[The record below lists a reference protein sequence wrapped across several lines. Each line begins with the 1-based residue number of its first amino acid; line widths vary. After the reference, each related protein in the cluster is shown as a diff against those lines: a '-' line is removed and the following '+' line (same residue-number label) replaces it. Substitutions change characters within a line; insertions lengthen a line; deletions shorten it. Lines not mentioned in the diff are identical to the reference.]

1 MTARARADVDLR
13 AIRRNV
19 RRLLARCTTGVQLCA
34 VVKADGYGHGAI
46 PVARAAVAAGATWLA
61 VATAGEAA
69 ELREAGI
76 GVAILVLGPLDDADL
91 DLALGCE
98 ADVIAWAP
106 GFVERVSERSSGR
119 RARLHVKLDSGMGR
133 LGARTVAAALDLC
146 DTVLRDSS
154 LRLVGAMTHFATADE
169 PSDGYFAHQLN
180 AFTQF
185 VLPLRASYPGI
196 LVHAAN
202 SAATLSEP
210 NAHFDM
216 VRCGVSLYGLD
227 PFQAAPETWGLEPAL
242 ELRSYV
248 ARLATINP
256 GETVGYGRQYVA
268 REPTAIATVPIGYAD
283 GLRRSWAPTL
293 EVLIGGRRHRLAG
306 MISMDSMAVELAPEN
321 GVAAGAEVVIIG
333 RQGSERIQVGEL
345 ARAQGTIN
353 YEIVCGL
360 GRRVHRHY
368 LTV

>member
-1 MTARARADVDLR
+1 MPSRARADVDLS
-13 AIRRNV
+13 AIGRNV
-19 RRLLARCTTGVQLCA
+19 HRLLTHCAAGVKLCA

-61 VATAGEAA
+61 VATASEAA
-69 ELREAGI
+69 ERRQEGI
-76 GVAILVLGPLDDADL
+76 RVAILVLGPLDDTDL
-91 DLALGCE
+91 DLALCCD

-106 GFVERVSERSSGR
+106 GFVKRVAGRSVGR
-119 RARLHVKLDSGMGR
+119 PARLHVKLDSGMGR
-133 LGARTVAAALDLC
+133 LGARTVAAASDLC
-146 DTVLRDSS
+146 DTVLRDSR

-169 PSDGYFAHQLN
+169 PADGYFGRQLD

-185 VLPLRASYPGI
+185 VLPLRASHPEI

-227 PFQAAPETWGLEPAL
+227 PFQAGPETWGLEPAL

-248 ARLATINP
+248 ARLATIDP

-268 REPTAIATVPIGYAD
+268 REPTDIATVPMGYAD

-293 EVLIGGRRHRLAG
+293 EVLVGGRRCRLAG
-306 MISMDSMAVELAPEN
+306 MISMDSMAVELAPAN
-321 GVAAGAEVVIIG
+321 DVAIGAEVVIIG
-333 RQGSERIQVGEL
+333 RQGSESIQVGEL

-360 GRRVHRHY
+360 GRRVRRHY